1 MSNKSAAATA
11 EASSASAAKRRCC
24 FQETSSSV
32 SLSSSFGSEDMQNL
46 PPKTPLLGET
56 AGLVASAGV
65 STASAAATPMELG
78 IRDPVLKR
86 YSRDYSRS
94 FQPPQGPPPPPTST
108 MSNRLALQQQQ
119 QQQNRWRQ
127 QSGTFEGD
135 SRSSTTASSDFIA
148 AAGLPRQSPAPS
160 LLGDRRQQQQQQ
172 VESNVKINGLQ
183 MRLLAEES
191 ARKRQRIEADQQIH
205 RLRDENIRLQS
216 REGSTEERSRLATV
230 TAELQTVRDEYQ
242 DYRSKTQRTLDDCQR
257 NVTRLNRE
265 KLELEER
272 ATADKE
278 RLALELKE
286 ARNRVFELTSREL
299 RMTEEARMQAEIRS
313 KELSEWKAHLA
324 EREAQ
329 LEESS
334 KLQARVNEL
343 ELQAKRHES
352 ERARL
357 KSANEAI
364 DRYEQVRQQNAR
376 LKEQLAA
383 AKQIRDDRLVL
394 EEENRSLR
402 GRLESAESRAATLAA
417 DLAAAQTAEAKQS
430 DRSANQSLT
439 ADHWSSESARLAS
452 AQREL
457 ALATAGRAELQIA
470 VSAAERSLSESAA
483 AQSEAEAKIQR
494 LETELGELKRR
505 LRLLSRERDMLKEF
519 VASYRLDCTLGGSG
533 SEQAYL
539 QRISNMESLLDD
551 YKRQLDEALAE
562 KSSTAS
568 AAPSRLSLPVESQQ
582 QQQQQQASSRLSLG
596 ELASKQEASLVIEL
610 RQQITELH
618 KRLAAAEED
627 KEMLAAREARL
638 SDLGDADPRFTRV
651 LHLVQNPAQEAE
663 EARENELAELRK
675 KLEKAL
681 TRCEKLEEKLKN
693 RAAAGPADGEAAAA
707 TAGSSAAATS
717 VIGDMTRDVSMIVG
731 RGDLLTEIER
741 LKTELDRKDL
751 QKQRQREAFRTNTE
765 KMREAVHR
773 LLGYRVQLES
783 DNPSERLFRISSTY
797 VDFDEQDSDKTS
809 FLFRLNDDNVDLLTT
824 DYVSEWQSDVRH
836 YVQERNS
843 VPAFLATVTLNYFG
857 SSTTLVSSSV
867 MGATTIS

>member
-1 MSNKSAAATA
+1 
-11 EASSASAAKRRCC
+11 
-24 FQETSSSV
+24 
-32 SLSSSFGSEDMQNL
+32 
-46 PPKTPLLGET
+46 
-56 AGLVASAGV
+56 
-65 STASAAATPMELG
+65 
-78 IRDPVLKR
+78 
-86 YSRDYSRS
+86 
-94 FQPPQGPPPPPTST
+94 GPPPPPTSA
-108 MSNRLALQQQQ
+108 MSNRLALQQQ

-135 SRSSTTASSDFIA
+135 SRSSTTSSSDFIA

-191 ARKRQRIEADQQIH
+191 ARKWQRIEADQQIH

-343 ELQAKRHES
+343 ELQAKLHES

-519 VASYRLDCTLGGSG
+519 VASYLLDCTLGGSG

-568 AAPSRLSLPVESQQ
+568 AAPSRLSLPVES

-717 VIGDMTRDVSMIVG
+717 VIGDMTRDVSMI
-731 RGDLLTEIER
+731 IER